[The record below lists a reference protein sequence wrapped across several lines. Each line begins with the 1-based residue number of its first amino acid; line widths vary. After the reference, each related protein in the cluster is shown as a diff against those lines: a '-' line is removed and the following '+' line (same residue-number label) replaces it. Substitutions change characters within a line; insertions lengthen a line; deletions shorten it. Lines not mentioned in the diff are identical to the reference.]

1 MRTGALV
8 MALIGC
14 GGSAQYG
21 SFVEDSPRIEA
32 AVAADAA
39 QRLAADYEPEGASV
53 RFAHDARDTF
63 GRSFATEL
71 RKAGFAVMA
80 AAAGASGGELSLRYV
95 VDRVKGTALLRVSL
109 HIDRRAL
116 SRAYAQR
123 SGGVYPVGP
132 WSVGGP

>member
-8 MALIGC
+8 IALIGC
-14 GGSAQYG
+14 GGAVQYG
-21 SFVEDSPRIEA
+21 SFVQGSPRVQA

-39 QRLAADYEPEGASV
+39 RRLAADYEPDGASI
-53 RFAHDARDTF
+53 RFAHDGRDAF
-63 GRSFATEL
+63 GRSFATAL
-71 RKAGFAVMA
+71 RKSGFAVKDA
-80 AAAGASGGELSLRYV
+80 TAERSAGELSLRYV
-95 VDRVKGTALLRVSL
+95 FDQIKGTDLLRVSL
-109 HIDRRAL
+109 YIERRTL